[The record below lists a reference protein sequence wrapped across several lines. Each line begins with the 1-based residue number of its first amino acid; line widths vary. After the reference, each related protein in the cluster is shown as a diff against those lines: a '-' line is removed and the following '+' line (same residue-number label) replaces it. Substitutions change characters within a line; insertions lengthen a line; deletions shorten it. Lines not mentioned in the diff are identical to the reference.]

1 MRPSTA
7 WCLYDVGHSAFAT
20 TMMAAVLPVWFTT
33 HIASGLH
40 PDPDQARVLATT
52 RWADANAIA
61 MGLTAVTAP
70 ILGTLADLGG
80 QRKRLLLVFAVIGAL
95 CSVFMAVPVVGQW
108 LFLAALYV
116 LGRFAFSS
124 SIVLYDAL
132 LPHVAGEE
140 GMDRLS
146 SRGYALGYLGGGV
159 LLALQ
164 IFAIQK
170 PAWFGLPDGSMATR
184 VAFVVTGVW
193 WMLFTIPLMRRVPE
207 AMADRADAG
216 PGPVPFDLRAS
227 FVRLAETFR
236 DLREHR
242 EALKFL
248 IAFWFYNDG
257 IGTIVVMATAFG
269 AEIGISRGHLI
280 GAILAV
286 QFIGFPFALLFGRL
300 AGRIGARNGIMVGLV
315 GYLLICC
322 AAWFVD
328 SAADFWALAVAVA
341 MVQGGCQALS
351 RSFFASMIP
360 AERSGEF
367 FGFYD
372 VSSKFA
378 GIIGPFLLARVAQA
392 AGTSRAGVFALVIL
406 FALGIV
412 LLSRVKAPSPAPAD
426 AA

>member
-20 TMMAAVLPVWFTT
+20 TMMAAVLPVWFAT
-33 HIASGLH
+33 HIATGLD
-40 PDPDQARVLATT
+40 PDPERARVMATA

-61 MGLTAVTAP
+61 MGLTALTAP
-70 ILGTLADLGG
+70 ILGTLADMGG
-80 QRKRLLLVFAVIGAL
+80 RRKQLLLIFAVTGAL
-95 CSVFMAVPVVGQW
+95 ASAALAVPGPGQW
-108 LFLAALYV
+108 LLLATIYV

-132 LPHVAGEE
+132 LPHVADPDQI
-140 GMDRLS
+140 DRLS
-146 SRGYALGYLGGGV
+146 ARGYALGYLGGGL

-164 IFAIQK
+164 ILAIQK
-170 PAWFGLPDGSMATR
+170 PEWFGLADSAVATR
-184 VAFVVTGVW
+184 VAFALTAVW
-193 WMLFTIPLMRRVPE
+193 WMLFTIPLMRHVPE
-207 AMADRADAG
+207 GRSEGELVRGAG
-216 PGPVPFDLRAS
+216 LVGAS
-227 FVRLAETFR
+227 FRRLARTFH

-248 IAFWFYNDG
+248 VAFWFYNDG
-257 IGTIVVMATAFG
+257 IGTIVVMAAAFG
-269 AEIGISRGHLI
+269 AEIGIGRAHLI

-300 AGRIGARNGIMVGLV
+300 AGRIGARNGIMIGLF

-328 SAADFWALAVAVA
+328 SAADFWALAVAVG

-351 RSFFASMIP
+351 RSLFASMIP

-378 GIIGPFLLARVAQA
+378 GVIGPFILARVAMA
-392 AGTSRAGVFALVIL
+392 TGTSRAGVFALIIL
-406 FALGIV
+406 FLIGIV
-412 LLSRVKAPSPAPAD
+412 LLSRVRPPERA
-426 AA
+426 

>member
-1 MRPSTA
+1 MRPSHA

-33 HIASGLH
+33 HIAAGLD
-40 PDPDQARVLATT
+40 PDADQARVLATT

-61 MGLTAVTAP
+61 MGLTALSAP
-70 ILGTLADLGG
+70 LLGTLADLGG
-80 QRKRLLLVFAVIGAL
+80 GRKKLLLIFAILGAL
-95 CSVFMAVPVVGQW
+95 CSMFMAVPVAGQW
-108 LFLAALYV
+108 LFLATIYV

-132 LPHVAGEE
+132 LPHVAGE
-140 GMDRLS
+140 GGLDALS
-146 SRGYALGYLGGGV
+146 ARGYALGYLGGGV
-159 LLALQ
+159 LLTVQ
-164 IFAIQK
+164 ILAIQK
-170 PAWFGLPDGSMATR
+170 PEWFGLADAGLATR
-184 VAFVVTGVW
+184 LAFVVTGLW
-193 WMLFTIPLMRRVPE
+193 WMAFTIPLMRHVSE
-207 AMADRADAG
+207 GTTDRNMDVG
-216 PGPVPFDLRAS
+216 PKLIRAS
-227 FVRLAETFR
+227 FTRLAQTFR

-248 IAFWFYNDG
+248 VAFWFYNDG

-322 AAWFVD
+322 AAWFVN
-328 SAADFWALAVAVA
+328 SARDFWILAVAVA

-351 RSFFASMIP
+351 RSLFASMIP
-360 AERSGEF
+360 ADRSGEF

-378 GIIGPFLLARVAQA
+378 GVIGPFLLARVAQA
-392 AGTSRAGVFALVIL
+392 TGTSRAGVFALVIL
-406 FALGIV
+406 FLIGIV
-412 LLSRVKAPSPAPAD
+412 LLSRVRTPRRAEA
-426 AA
+426 